1 MLKDFPMNISEA
13 RKLLGS
19 DYENVSDEEIQILID
34 MMKKLCQ
41 VVVNDYSKE
50 KKEG

>member
-1 MLKDFPMNISEA
+1 MLISEA

-19 DYENVSDEEIQILID
+19 DYESVSDEEIQALMD
-34 MMKKLCQ
+34 MVKKLCQ

>member
-1 MLKDFPMNISEA
+1 MDIQTA
-13 RKLLGS
+13 RKLLGA
-19 DYENVSDEEIQILID
+19 DYEGVSDEEIQALMD